1 MVVLTTSPSLP
12 SSHLRCLAVMNLNS
26 ELFTLLSHN
35 DGVIVALYFQ
45 VLKLKNGEPRR
56 FRNVP
61 GASRNVPNP
70 EDVSLGRVGGPELGK
85 TLKRTPSVSVLTT
98 GRELNT
104 TTNHR
109 RVCRYVCIYR
119 IRS

>member
-61 GASRNVPNP
+61 GASRNVPNRCVFVGRGLGPP
-70 EDVSLGRVGGPELGK
+70 EWSAP
-85 TLKRTPSVSVLTT
+85 LKRTLPA
-98 GRELNT
+98 GG
-104 TTNHR
+104 
-109 RVCRYVCIYR
+109 
-119 IRS
+119 